1 MSIANAIAD
10 NSPFLDLNG
19 FGESIDVYPQGTG
32 SGKPVTQNVVAIV
45 DRTALPGTNEV
56 TGDGVAKLNGMR
68 GRGYRE
74 SITIEVATSVNIPV
88 DGNCVLGI
96 TRPGTT
102 TKEFW
107 GVKRCTGRDEG
118 MSAYIASRNV
128 DQQIRK
134 SERRG

>member
-1 MSIANAIAD
+1 MSIADAIAD
-10 NSPFLDLNG
+10 NTPFLDLNG
-19 FGESIDVYPQGTG
+19 FAEAIDVYPQGTG
-32 SGKPVTQNVVAIV
+32 TGKPVTQNVLAIV
-45 DRTALPGTNEV
+45 DRSALPGTNEV

-68 GRGYRE
+68 GRGFRE
-74 SITIEVATSVNIPV
+74 SITIEASTAVNIPV

-96 TRPGTT
+96 TKPGTT

-107 GVKRCTGRDEG
+107 GVKRCIGRDEG
-118 MSAYIASRNV
+118 LSAYIATRNV